1 MSFYGRILAFL
12 SLRICIQL
20 FLESDASF
28 FKEIAFDNC
37 LSARFFDIRVFAL
50 YSCRRIKSANAPSV
64 SDQESERIQ
73 KNTPSITFSFITIN
87 TNSLCSTCAIGVP
100 LICFDLDI

>member
-50 YSCRRIKSANAPSV
+50 YSCRRMKSANAPSV
-64 SDQESERIQ
+64 SDQEPERDRRIHFQLHSPLSQSIQ
-73 KNTPSITFSFITIN
+73 THSVVLVQLAFH
-87 TNSLCSTCAIGVP
+87 
-100 LICFDLDI
+100 